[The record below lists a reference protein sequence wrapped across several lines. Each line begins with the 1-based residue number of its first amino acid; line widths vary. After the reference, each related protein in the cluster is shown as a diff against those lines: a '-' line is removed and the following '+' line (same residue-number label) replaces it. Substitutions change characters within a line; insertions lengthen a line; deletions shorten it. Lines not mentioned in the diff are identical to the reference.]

1 MAARE
6 AKLIAGM
13 LPMSESNDWADAK
26 SEWEFSHTT
35 RDDRDTNHCLC
46 GQAIK
51 NLCYLTNRKNAAC
64 VLVGCVCVQKF
75 VNEDL
80 GTFCLNVC
88 KYVDNVRV
96 NESYRA
102 RDVVLK
108 YCYEN
113 RAITQWELNF
123 LNSIQNKQLG
133 KLTANQIVCLTK
145 LNKKMILYITTKK

>member
-35 RDDRDTNHCLC
+35 RDDRD
-46 GQAIK
+46 
-51 NLCYLTNRKNAAC
+51 
-64 VLVGCVCVQKF
+64 
-75 VNEDL
+75 
-80 GTFCLNVC
+80 
-88 KYVDNVRV
+88 
-96 NESYRA
+96 
-102 RDVVLK
+102 
-108 YCYEN
+108 CYEN